1 MQPCGWILNEDLW
14 VGGVSDTEYNK
25 HAGYLQKQKEFQEKD
40 GLYDEG
46 EEGGKL
52 LTWLLIYDRGYRA
65 KMAAWLEGKQRV
77 LQPPASKSDERF
89 KGRTTIY
96 GATIAHDRS
105 GNERAVN
112 VCKQSGVMKQG
123 LIPHMNTVRF
133 NYVWSTGVG
142 ISSQFY
148 VSICSM
154 S

>member
-1 MQPCGWILNEDLW
+1 MTNISAFTVENTVGQRQTYSEYYGMCCFKGGVGLQPCGWILNEDLW

-25 HAGYLQKQKEFQEKD
+25 HAGYLQKKKEFQEKN
-40 GLYDEG
+40 GLYDKG

-96 GATIAHDRS
+96 GATIAHDR
-105 GNERAVN
+105 
-112 VCKQSGVMKQG
+112 
-123 LIPHMNTVRF
+123 
-133 NYVWSTGVG
+133 
-142 ISSQFY
+142 
-148 VSICSM
+148 
-154 S
+154 